1 MVYFIRKLEQSIQN
15 TLKRGKSILLLGA
28 RQTGK
33 TTLIQRLAPAAL
45 SYSLVQVET
54 RQRYEKNPALL
65 AREIIAAAQTSTD
78 KLCVF
83 IDEIQK
89 LPLLL
94 DSVQDLI
101 DRNIAQFIL
110 TGSSAR
116 KLKHGANI
124 NLLPGRVVQLQLDP
138 LILTEMPQP
147 LPAIEQLLL
156 YGTLPGIITTI
167 NLQDKETDLRSYVAA
182 YLEEEIRAEAIVR
195 NVGMFT
201 RFLELAATESGHL
214 INFKQLSQ
222 DIGVARQT
230 ITEYYQ
236 ILEDCLILEKIP
248 PLTKSKTR
256 RSLSKANK
264 YIFFDTGVRRLCANE
279 GTRLPPE
286 NMGMLFE
293 QWVGLELLR
302 IARSANHA
310 FTVHYWRAHTGPEV
324 DYVLAKENNYIAI
337 EVKWTTTPAIK
348 DCRHLTLF
356 LSEYD
361 TAQQGF
367 IICNTPKKLMLTE
380 NIMAIPWQE
389 IQLCC
394 ARFIDSQPHS

>member
-1 MVYFIRKLEQSIQN
+1 MVYFTRQLEQSIQY

-33 TTLIQRLAPAAL
+33 TTLIERLTSATL

-54 RQRYEKNPALL
+54 RLRYEKNPALL
-65 AREIIAAAQTSTD
+65 AQEIMAAAQTSTS

-116 KLKHGANI
+116 KLKHGTNI

-138 LILTEMPQP
+138 LILAEIPHP
-147 LPAIEQLLL
+147 LPPIEQLLF
-156 YGTLPGIITTI
+156 YGSLPATITTI
-167 NLQDKETDLRSYVAA
+167 SSQDKETDLRSYVGA
-182 YLEEEIRAEAIVR
+182 YLEEEIRAEAMVR
-195 NVGMFT
+195 NVGVFT
-201 RFLELAATESGHL
+201 RFLELAAIESGNL

-230 ITEYYQ
+230 IAEYYQ
-236 ILEDCLILEKIP
+236 ILEDCLIVEKIT

-256 RSLSKANK
+256 RLLSKANK

-279 GTRLPPE
+279 GIRLPPQ

-293 QWVGLELLR
+293 QWAGLELSR
-302 IARSANHA
+302 ISRLAAHA
-310 FTVHYWRAHTGPEV
+310 FKVHYWRAHSGPEV

-337 EVKWTTTPAIK
+337 EVKWTATPSTK
-348 DCRHLTLF
+348 DCRHLKLF
-356 LSEYD
+356 LSEYG
-361 TAQQGF
+361 TAKQGF

-389 IQLCC
+389 IQFCC
-394 ARFIDSQPHS
+394 HHFIDN